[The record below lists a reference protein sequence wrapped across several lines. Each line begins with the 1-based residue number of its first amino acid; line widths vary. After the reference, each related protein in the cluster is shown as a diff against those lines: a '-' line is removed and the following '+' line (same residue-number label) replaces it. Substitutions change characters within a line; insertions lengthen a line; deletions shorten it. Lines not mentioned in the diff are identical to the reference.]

1 MQHVF
6 PLKNQLLPLLTL
18 KHSIRLGYL
27 HGSSIITADLFRS
40 GGPNSVRG
48 YAAGSLGLLDGKD
61 VLGGRALAESG
72 LSLSFPLLHVT
83 RKSDNSV
90 FGHAFWNSGIIIGE
104 PFSQASSIVVSSI
117 GAGLAV
123 RLPGN
128 GRLEINAVSCL
139 DNNAFCWTKRF
150 GKPVLQV
157 GLGMEFL

>member
-6 PLKNQLLPLLTL
+6 PLQSQLVPLLTL
-18 KHSIRLGYL
+18 RHSIRLGCL
-27 HGSSIITADLFRS
+27 HGSSITTADLFRS

-48 YAAGSLGLLDGKD
+48 YAAGSLGLMEGRD

-83 RKSDNSV
+83 RKSDNGV
-90 FGHAFWNSGIIIGE
+90 FGHVFWNSGVIVGE
-104 PFSQASSIVVSSI
+104 SRSQASSIVVSSV
-117 GAGLAV
+117 GAGLAM

-139 DNNAFCWTKRF
+139 DNSASSWTKRL
-150 GKPVLQV
+150 GKPVMQV
-157 GLGMEFL
+157 GLGVEFL